1 MNEQKNLLLAIVA
14 SLLILMIFQY
24 LFPNKSDIKKVEN
37 GNITTNDNLE
47 FKTGKTISRS
57 EVVSSE
63 DRIFI
68 ENDSRLKGSI
78 SLKGGRFDD
87 IILKDYNESLSEK
100 SELVT
105 IFSPRETN
113 APYFAEFGWIAK
125 NNTDVPRPDTLWKIK
140 NGKEIKIN
148 EPIILEWSSPD
159 GFIFTRVISVD
170 ENYMFTIEQKIK
182 NNSGKTENFIP
193 YGRINRTGTPKYFR
207 VLHSS

>member
-24 LFPNKSDIKKVEN
+24 LFPSKTDIKNVEN
-37 GNITTNDNLE
+37 SSTTINDNLDL
-47 FKTGKTISRS
+47 KTTKTMSES

-87 IILKDYNESLSEK
+87 IILKDYNESLLDN

-105 IFSPRETN
+105 IFSPRETV
-113 APYFAEFGWIAK
+113 APYFAEFGWIVK
-125 NNTDVPRPDTLWKIK
+125 NNIDVPRPDTFWKIK
-140 NGKEIKIN
+140 NGKRN
-148 EPIILEWSSPD
+148 
-159 GFIFTRVISVD
+159 
-170 ENYMFTIEQKIK
+170 K
-182 NNSGKTENFIP
+182 NK
-193 YGRINRTGTPKYFR
+193 
-207 VLHSS
+207 

>member
-24 LFPNKSDIKKVEN
+24 LFPNKPDIKKVEN
-37 GNITTNDNLE
+37 GNITTDDNLE

-105 IFSPRETN
+105 IF
-113 APYFAEFGWIAK
+113 
-125 NNTDVPRPDTLWKIK
+125 
-140 NGKEIKIN
+140 
-148 EPIILEWSSPD
+148 
-159 GFIFTRVISVD
+159 
-170 ENYMFTIEQKIK
+170 
-182 NNSGKTENFIP
+182 
-193 YGRINRTGTPKYFR
+193 
-207 VLHSS
+207 